1 MGIGRVL
8 GAIAPIA
15 AGYFAPASMFGGALG
30 ATGSAIATGAA
41 TGAGIAALSGQDVLG
56 GAVTGGLGGLSGGSL
71 KSAFAPGVLPNAPT
85 VPTAQLNADALRAAT
100 DATGKNLLQSAQNV
114 GIPGDLGSINT
125 SNIIG
130 QGVPSSG
137 FGVNL
142 GNQTAGTLG
151 SSAGNE
157 FLNVGAP
164 GITSTRGIDLSP
176 LSTLSSTPVPQD
188 TSFMAGVDRLGDGNT
203 AMGLG
208 KLGITGL
215 GVAGGAGAFDPEP
228 IKLSDSRDKYD
239 PNARLD
245 LSMDT
250 GIDDYLNRDTS
261 LRLLAQGGRVQKY
274 AEGGTTLNLNTGE
287 QEPLNDTPITKPY
300 TGGMPLN
307 MGTNA
312 FKRAEYTPDQLA
324 TLAEYGVVP
333 NYSFGKGSS
342 IRRIPVKGIVDVG
355 GNFVARPDGDITDVE
370 FLEQFKYILDDG
382 KTTAEKNQ
390 QSGMDPNLAPSG
402 QEEDSKGL
410 NPGAISALASGFAQQ
425 QMNPPTKPQ
434 TLGLEPLAKG
444 GRVKGYM
451 GGGIA
456 NVAPGGLGNNTRQGG
471 GGGVPG
477 VAPGGLGND
486 TRNMGMPAGLG
497 NSLGVKVSGGP
508 KAIGTALNL
517 ITGNQE
523 PVYAPLGLESLQ
535 AGGYLE
541 TGGEVG
547 DGMSDEIE
555 ATIEGEQEARLSDGE
570 FVVPADVVSHLGN
583 GSSDAGAKRL
593 YEMMDKIR
601 MARTGTKKQGKEIN
615 PGRFM
620 PA

>member
-164 GITSTRGIDLSP
+164 GIASTRGIDLSP
-176 LSTLSSTPVPQD
+176 LATQSTAPVGTD
-188 TSFMAGVDRLGDGNT
+188 FMSGVNRLGGGNT
-203 AMGLG
+203 AMGMG
-208 KLGITGL
+208 KLGIMGL

-390 QSGMDPNLAPSG
+390 QSGMDPNLDPSG

-425 QMNPPTKPQ
+425 QMNPPTKSQ
-434 TLGLEPLAKG
+434 TLGLESLAG
-444 GRVKGYM
+444 
-451 GGGIA
+451 
-456 NVAPGGLGNNTRQGG
+456 
-471 GGGVPG
+471 
-477 VAPGGLGND
+477 
-486 TRNMGMPAGLG
+486 
-497 NSLGVKVSGGP
+497 
-508 KAIGTALNL
+508 
-517 ITGNQE
+517 
-523 PVYAPLGLESLQ
+523 
-535 AGGYLE
+535 GGYLE

-555 ATIEGEQEARLSDGE
+555 ATIEDTQEARLSDGE
-570 FVVPADVVSHLGN
+570 FVIPADVVSHLGN

-593 YEMMDKIR
+593 YEMMDKVR
-601 MARTGTKKQGKEIN
+601 MARTGNKKQGKEIK
-615 PGRFM
+615 PERYM